1 MVHTFELSKMIS
13 RDTFNKILASLELR
27 CYGYYWFTTNYADK
41 GFSAIRLS
49 KFKRKEV
56 KTEKQED
63 SDLTHYY
70 MISLSINTA
79 KMFDGYKDPH
89 IPQSI
94 LSFTPDYVRAIY
106 RKIFELIPCLESH
119 PERCFDE
126 CWGDVE
132 DCNIEKDEAWLN
144 RKKKLNEQWLEENS
158 FKAARIDFT
167 YDLYT
172 MNHQYLSLIDKG
184 YTLRQKSYERN
195 YYDDDEL
202 DISEDE
208 ITLSDEEPDMPDIED
223 FLKEIPIDESDVSDS
238 KANINTYN
246 SDLSYIYYKGKSLNI
261 NIYHKQTELEKRH
274 LEFDP
279 DTDYDFLRIE
289 VQVKKRKL
297 NTLVKKFGLKGRE
310 LQYLVTPEIE
320 RYVLDYYVNRLT
332 GKGLYVTYDRAM
344 NIIDNSG
351 YTKNK
356 KEHLKKVIEAVAK
369 KHGIAKVLEQVEN
382 GKITDLGTFKTVKR
396 YLKEIEKLGINP
408 VTISARMNV
417 PKMILKN
424 QSGGKDLSEKI
435 LFSLV
440 DILSAYGDQIEDYQK
455 HGIPITDEDLE
466 QIDKLYQS

>member
-13 RDTFNKILASLELR
+13 RDTFNKILDSLELR
-27 CYGYYWFTTNYADK
+27 RYGYYWFTTNYADK

-63 SDLTHYY
+63 NDLTHYY

-144 RKKKLNEQWLEENS
+144 RKKKLNEQWLEDNS

-172 MNHQYLSLIDKG
+172 MNQQYLSLIDKG

-223 FLKEIPIDESDVSDS
+223 FLKEIPVDESDVSDS

-382 GKITDLGTFKTVKR
+382 GKITDLGKLKTVKG
-396 YLKEIEKLGINP
+396 YLKEIQELGINP

-417 PKMILKN
+417 PKQTLKN

-455 HGIPITDEDLE
+455 HGIPITDEDLKK
-466 QIDKLYQS
+466 IDKL

>member
-13 RDTFNKILASLELR
+13 RDTFNKIIASLKLR
-27 CYGYYWFTTNYADK
+27 CYGYYWFTTDYADK

-49 KFKRKEV
+49 KFKQKEV

-79 KMFDGYKDPH
+79 KMFNGYKDPH

-119 PERCFDE
+119 LERCFDE

-144 RKKKLNEQWLEENS
+144 RKKKLNEQWLEDNS

-172 MNHQYLSLIDKG
+172 MNQQYLSLIDKG

-202 DISEDE
+202 DISEDG

-223 FLKEIPIDESDVSDS
+223 FLAEIPIDESDVSDS
-238 KANINTYN
+238 KANIKTYN

-261 NIYHKQTELEKRH
+261 NIYHKQTELEKRQ
-274 LEFDP
+274 LECDP
-279 DTDYDFLRIE
+279 DTDYNFLRIE
-289 VQVKKRKL
+289 VQVKKSKL
-297 NTLVKKFGLKGRE
+297 NTLVSKFGLKGRE
-310 LQYLVTPEIE
+310 LQYLVIPKVE
-320 RYVLDYYVNRLT
+320 RDVLNYYVNRLT
-332 GKGLYVTYDRAM
+332 GKGFYVTYDRAM
-344 NIIDNSG
+344 KIIDESS

-356 KEHLKKVIEAVAK
+356 KENLKKVIEAVAK

-382 GKITDLGTFKTVKR
+382 GKITDLGKLKTVKG

-435 LFSLV
+435 LFNLV
-440 DILSAYGDQIEDYQK
+440 DILSAYGDQMKDYQQN
-455 HGIPITDEDLE
+455 GMPITNEDLKE
-466 QIDKLYQS
+466 IDKLYQS

>member
-1 MVHTFELSKMIS
+1 
-13 RDTFNKILASLELR
+13 
-27 CYGYYWFTTNYADK
+27 
-41 GFSAIRLS
+41 
-49 KFKRKEV
+49 
-56 KTEKQED
+56 
-63 SDLTHYY
+63 
-70 MISLSINTA
+70 
-79 KMFDGYKDPH
+79 MFDGYKDPH

-106 RKIFELIPCLESH
+106 HKIFELIPFLESH
-119 PERCFDE
+119 PEWCFDE

-132 DCNIEKDEAWLN
+132 NCNIEKDEAWLN
-144 RKKKLNEQWLEENS
+144 RKKQLNEQWLEENS
-158 FKAARIDFT
+158 FKVARIDFT

-172 MNHQYLSLIDKG
+172 MNQQYLTLIDKG

-195 YYDDDEL
+195 YYDDDEP

-208 ITLSDEEPDMPDIED
+208 ITLSDDEPDMPDIED
-223 FLKEIPIDESDVSDS
+223 FLAEIPNNESSNNSDS
-238 KANINTYN
+238 KDSTNAYN

-261 NIYHKQTELEKRH
+261 NIYHKQTELEKRQ
-274 LEFDP
+274 LAITP

-297 NTLVKKFGLKGRE
+297 NTLVKKFGLMGRE
-310 LQYLVTPEIE
+310 LQYLVTPEVE
-320 RYVLDYYVNRLT
+320 RYVLEYYVNRLT

-351 YTKNK
+351 YIKNK
-356 KEHLKKVIEAVAK
+356 KERLKKVIEAVAK

-382 GKITDLGTFKTVKR
+382 GKITDLGTLKTVKR

-417 PKMILKN
+417 QKQTLKN

-435 LFSLV
+435 LFNLV
-440 DILSAYGDQIEDYQK
+440 DILSAYDDQMEDYQK
-455 HGIPITDEDLE
+455 HGVPVSDEDIE
-466 QIDKLYQS
+466 KIMKL

>member
-13 RDTFNKILASLELR
+13 RDTFNKIIASLKLR
-27 CYGYYWFTTNYADK
+27 CYGYYWFTTDYADK

-132 DCNIEKDEAWLN
+132 DCNIKKDEAWLN
-144 RKKKLNEQWLEENS
+144 RKKKLNEQWLEDNS

-172 MNHQYLSLIDKG
+172 MNQQYLSLIDKG

-246 SDLSYIYYKGKSLNI
+246 SDLSYIYYKGDSLNI

-297 NTLVKKFGLKGRE
+297 NTLVTKFGLKGRE
-310 LQYLVTPEIE
+310 LQYLVTPEVE
-320 RYVLDYYVNRLT
+320 RYVLGYYVNRLT
-332 GKGLYVTYDRAM
+332 GKGFYVTYDRAM

-382 GKITDLGTFKTVKR
+382 GKITDLGKLKTVKG
-396 YLKEIEKLGINP
+396 YLKEIQELGINP

-440 DILSAYGDQIEDYQK
+440 DILSAYGDQIDDYQK
-455 HGIPITDEDLE
+455 HGIQITDEDLKE
-466 QIDKLYQS
+466 IDKL

>member
-13 RDTFNKILASLELR
+13 RDTFNKIIASLKPR
-27 CYGYYWFTTNYADK
+27 RYSYYWLTTDYADK

-49 KFKRKEV
+49 KFKREEV

-106 RKIFELIPCLESH
+106 HKIFELIPCLESH

-132 DCNIEKDEAWLN
+132 DYNIEKDEAWLN
-144 RKKKLNEQWLEENS
+144 RKKKLNEQWLEDNS

-172 MNHQYLSLIDKG
+172 MNQQYLSLIDKG
-184 YTLRQKSYERN
+184 YTLRQKSYKRN

-208 ITLSDEEPDMPDIED
+208 ITLSDEPDIPDIED

-238 KANINTYN
+238 KANVNTYN

-356 KEHLKKVIEAVAK
+356 KEHLKKVIEAVAR

-382 GKITDLGTFKTVKR
+382 GKITDLGTFKTVKK

-455 HGIPITDEDLE
+455 HGIPLTDEVID
-466 QIDKLYQS
+466 QIMK

>member
-13 RDTFNKILASLELR
+13 RDTFNKIIASLKPR
-27 CYGYYWFTTNYADK
+27 RYSYYWLTTDYADK

-49 KFKRKEV
+49 KFKREEV

-106 RKIFELIPCLESH
+106 HKIFELIPCLESH

-132 DCNIEKDEAWLN
+132 DYNIEKDEAWLN
-144 RKKKLNEQWLEENS
+144 RKKKLNEQWLEDNS

-172 MNHQYLSLIDKG
+172 MNQQYLSLIDKG
-184 YTLRQKSYERN
+184 YTLRQKSYKRN

-208 ITLSDEEPDMPDIED
+208 ITLSDEPDIPDIED

-238 KANINTYN
+238 KANVNTYN

-356 KEHLKKVIEAVAK
+356 KEHLKKVIEAVAR

-455 HGIPITDEDLE
+455 HGIPLTDEVID
-466 QIDKLYQS
+466 QIMK

>member
-27 CYGYYWFTTNYADK
+27 HYGYYWFTTNYADK
-41 GFSAIRLS
+41 GFSAIHLS
-49 KFKRKEV
+49 KFKRKEA
-56 KTEKQED
+56 KTEVQED

-70 MISLSINTA
+70 MISLSVNTA

-106 RKIFELIPCLESH
+106 RKIFELIPYLESH

-144 RKKKLNEQWLEENS
+144 RKKKLNEQWLEDNS

-172 MNHQYLSLIDKG
+172 MNQQYLSLIDKG

-195 YYDDDEL
+195 YYDDDEPN
-202 DISEDE
+202 ISEDE

-223 FLKEIPIDESDVSDS
+223 VLKEIPIDESDVSDS
-238 KANINTYN
+238 KANVNTYN
-246 SDLSYIYYKGKSLNI
+246 SDLSYIYYKGDSLNI

-279 DTDYDFLRIE
+279 DTNYDFLRIE

-310 LQYLVTPEIE
+310 LQYLVTPEVE
-320 RYVLDYYVNRLT
+320 RYVLGYYVNRLT
-332 GKGLYVTYDRAM
+332 GKGFYVTYDRAM

-356 KEHLKKVIEAVAK
+356 KENLKKVIEAVAK

-382 GKITDLGTFKTVKR
+382 GKITDLGKLKTVKG
-396 YLKEIEKLGINP
+396 YLKEIEKLGINL

-455 HGIPITDEDLE
+455 QGIPLTDEDLKE
-466 QIDKLYQS
+466 IDKL

>member
-13 RDTFNKILASLELR
+13 RDTFNKIIASLKPR
-27 CYGYYWFTTNYADK
+27 RYSYYWLTTDYADK

-49 KFKRKEV
+49 KFKREEV

-106 RKIFELIPCLESH
+106 HKIFELIPCLESH

-132 DCNIEKDEAWLN
+132 DYNIEKDEAWLN
-144 RKKKLNEQWLEENS
+144 RKKKLNEQWLEDNS

-172 MNHQYLSLIDKG
+172 MNQQYLSLIDKG
-184 YTLRQKSYERN
+184 YTLRQKSYKRN

-208 ITLSDEEPDMPDIED
+208 ITLSDDEPDIPDIED

-238 KANINTYN
+238 KANVNTYN

-455 HGIPITDEDLE
+455 HGIPLTDEVID
-466 QIDKLYQS
+466 QIMK